1 MLKPAMV
8 AVPLVGSRSVASIR
22 RVVVFPAPFAP
33 RRPKIFP
40 GSQVRLIFETA
51 LTKPRF
57 LSRKV
62 FVRFSATITVFGV
75 LLAVRKVRSRRIIE
89 KKALLKLSPIE
100 LFSSDFARA
109 LSCW

>member
-40 GSQVRLIFETA
+40 GSQVRLILETA

-62 FVRFSATITVFGV
+62 LVRFSATITVFGDYHGF
-75 LLAVRKVRSRRIIE
+75 RRVVCSE
-89 KKALLKLSPIE
+89 KGTFEKNYREKSVTETI
-100 LFSSDFARA
+100 SDGIVFV
-109 LSCW
+109 